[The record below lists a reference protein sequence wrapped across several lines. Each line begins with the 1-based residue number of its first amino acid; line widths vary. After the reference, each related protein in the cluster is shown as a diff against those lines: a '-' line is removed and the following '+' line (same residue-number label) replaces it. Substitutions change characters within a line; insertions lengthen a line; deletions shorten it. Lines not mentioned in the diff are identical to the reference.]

1 MKKLNILIVEDSMIT
16 IKKMKKMIED
26 MGHTVVGYANCGE
39 EAIEAFVN
47 LKPDVTTMDITL
59 PGMDGVTCLKEII
72 KINSKAVVIMVT
84 SHGQEQSVIESV
96 EAGAK
101 GYILKPIN
109 SNMLKDQIID
119 SYIRYGEDNGRN

>member
-16 IKKMKKMIED
+16 VKKMKKMIED

-39 EAIEAFVN
+39 EAIGAFMN
-47 LKPDVTTMDITL
+47 LKPDIITMDITL
-59 PGMDGVTCLKEII
+59 PGMDGVTCLKEIMERDP
-72 KINSKAVVIMVT
+72 KALVIMVT
-84 SHGQEQSVIESV
+84 SHGQEQSVVESV

-109 SNMLKDQIID
+109 EDMLKNQIEE
-119 SYIRYGEDNGRN
+119 SYIRYGEDNG